1 MKASARILQKIV
13 DRDELARMVRRWQL
27 LSKTVVFTN
36 GCFDILHKGHLEVL
50 AEAAALG
57 HYLVVGVN
65 ADASVHRLKGP
76 ERPVNDEAFRSQML
90 ASLLV
95 VDAVC
100 VFDEDT
106 PLELI
111 STVRPDVLVKGGDYD
126 PETIVGAREVRSWGG
141 QVVTIPLVE
150 GYSTSNLIRKIRSL

>member
-13 DRDELARMVRRWQL
+13 DRDELARMARRWQL

>member
-57 HYLVVGVN
+57 HCLVVGVN

-76 ERPVNDEAFRSQML
+76 ERPVNDEAFRGRML